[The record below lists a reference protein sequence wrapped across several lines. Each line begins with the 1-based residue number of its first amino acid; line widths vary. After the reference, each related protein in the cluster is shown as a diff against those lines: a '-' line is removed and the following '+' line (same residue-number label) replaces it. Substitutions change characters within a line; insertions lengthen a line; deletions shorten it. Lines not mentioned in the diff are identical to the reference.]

1 MLSDQMREYMPEYN
15 INIHTHTYIYMSE
28 YKCSIIVMYCQDI
41 CQKTVAEEMSEYG
54 TILYIDR
61 SDNARSIAD
70 IIVSE
75 YILDINRYYV

>member
-1 MLSDQMREYMPEYN
+1 
-15 INIHTHTYIYMSE
+15 
-28 YKCSIIVMYCQDI
+28 MYCQDI